1 MEINLSEKYHVIP
14 NLKRWSVIRN
24 YLCKSKL
31 TESDFKDMKSL
42 RFSDISDYK
51 YGHMKIL
58 DFEVNRTYDVVE
70 DWTTLDDD
78 GYMSVFVLKDRWKG
92 ENLITEDRIL
102 GRIYSSVLISHF
114 EWLPPDVVRDGLID
128 QILL

>member
-1 MEINLSEKYHVIP
+1 MEINLSEKSSAIP
-14 NLKRWSVIRN
+14 NLKRWSVIKN
-24 YLCKSKL
+24 YRCKFKF
-31 TESDFKDMKSL
+31 TEFDFMDMRSL

-51 YGHMKIL
+51 YGPMKHL
-58 DFEVNRTYDVVE
+58 DFEVNRIYDVVE

-78 GYMSVFVLKDRWKG
+78 GYMSVFILKDRWKG
-92 ENLITEDRIL
+92 EDLITEDRIL

-114 EWLPPDVVRDGLID
+114 KWLPPDVVRDGLID